1 MGKNW
6 RYSAKTKKH
15 FPSKNKKMSGNI
27 ASLLKWRE
35 NKNITKVNKP
45 NTYLYINYLYVYN
58 DDIIFGINTILPIL
72 KKELYFVI

>member
-6 RYSAKTKKH
+6 RYSAKTKKK

-35 NKNITKVNKP
+35 NKNVTKVNKP
-45 NTYLYINYLYVYN
+45 TNYLYFYN
-58 DDIIFGINTILPIL
+58 DDIIYRIMY
-72 KKELYFVI
+72 LY